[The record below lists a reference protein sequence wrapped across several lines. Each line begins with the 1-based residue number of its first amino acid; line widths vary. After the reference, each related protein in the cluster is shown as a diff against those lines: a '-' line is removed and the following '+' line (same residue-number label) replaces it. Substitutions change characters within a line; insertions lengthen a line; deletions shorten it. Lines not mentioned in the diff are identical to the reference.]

1 MQSQTIKSL
10 EGCFI
15 MDGHFELK
23 KLLGA
28 GAFGTV
34 YLAERVARGK
44 ENDGERFAVKVL
56 PMPRHASTQEKQL
69 LVAEL
74 LLQMEV
80 SGHKNVVHAR
90 EVSHATL
97 KGEEFACIRMD
108 LCEGGDMLDALRE
121 GIFDSQKQARS
132 AFLQV
137 IDGVMHSHHRGVFH
151 RDLKYENVLCASKG
165 KESCLQIADFGLAT
179 KETLITNGHCAGT
192 PRYMPPECISRA
204 FRGPQGY
211 SPAQQDI
218 WAIGTML
225 ALLCGDLPWQVA
237 CPVSDPKFA
246 ADLQDPSTF
255 SLKHAS
261 DELVNFLR
269 TKIFTVDPSKRASLE
284 EIRDFVKRKPL
295 FEKEGFFSRLFSL

>member
-97 KGEEFACIRMD
+97 KGEDFACIRMD

-121 GIFDSQKQARS
+121 GTLDSQKQARS

-137 IDGVMHSHHRGVFH
+137 IDGVMHSHQRGVFH
-151 RDLKYENVLCASKG
+151 RDLKYENVLCACKG
-165 KESCLQIADFGLAT
+165 NSHHQWTLCRYTALHASRMYLAPSEDLKDTLLHNRTSGGSGL
-179 KETLITNGHCAGT
+179 
-192 PRYMPPECISRA
+192 
-204 FRGPQGY
+204 
-211 SPAQQDI
+211 
-218 WAIGTML
+218 WL

-237 CPVSDPKFA
+237 CPASDPNFA
-246 ADLQDPSTF
+246 AYLQDPSTF
-255 SLKHAS
+255 SLEHAS
-261 DELVNFLR
+261 DELVNFLQ
-269 TKIFTVDPSKRASLE
+269 TKIFTVDPSKRASLQ

-295 FEKEGFFSRLFSL
+295 FGKEGFFSRLFSL